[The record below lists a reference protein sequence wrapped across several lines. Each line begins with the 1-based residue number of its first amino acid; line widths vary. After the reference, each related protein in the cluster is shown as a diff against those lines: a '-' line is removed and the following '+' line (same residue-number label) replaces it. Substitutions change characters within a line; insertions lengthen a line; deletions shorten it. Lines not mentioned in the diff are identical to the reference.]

1 MVVIFILYT
10 VIMRFPTKLTTR
22 WAKLFMVC
30 HFAAPQEEII
40 FLPPSFTLK
49 KVRLLVCSFIKILYI
64 GIHELRRLM
73 LISLTH
79 PSSQ

>member
-1 MVVIFILYT
+1 
-10 VIMRFPTKLTTR
+10 
-22 WAKLFMVC
+22 
-30 HFAAPQEEII
+30 
-40 FLPPSFTLK
+40 LPPSFIPK